1 MTSAPPAAF
10 RATGGS
16 RRRPSSGRRK
26 APSRRRGSSRR
37 GPKKWRPRDWWPGLV
52 LVAAVA
58 LAIAVDSTSAPAA
71 VVGRHCTIPGST
83 MTLRPDQAANAATI
97 ADVAR
102 ARGLP
107 QRAVVIALATAQQE
121 SGLRNLPYG
130 DRDSLGLFQQRPSQG
145 WGTPAEVQDPMH
157 AAGRFYDHLV
167 RIPHWQSGEL
177 TVVAQAVQRSAF
189 PRAYQRWEPMAQALT
204 KALKGSRLGR
214 LTCS

>member
-1 MTSAPPAAF
+1 MTSAPPRAF
-10 RATGGS
+10 RATSGG
-16 RRRPSSGRRK
+16 RRRTPAAARR
-26 APSRRRGSSRR
+26 APSRRRSSRR
-37 GPKKWRPRDWWPGLV
+37 RSQQWWPAV
-52 LVAAVA
+52 LLAAAVVVG
-58 LAIAVDSTSAPAA
+58 IAVDSGNAPAA
-71 VVGRHCTIPGST
+71 VVAPRCTVPGST
-83 MTLRPDQAANAATI
+83 MALDPDQAANAATI

-145 WGTPAEVQDPMH
+145 WGTPAEVQDPVH

-177 TVVAQAVQRSAF
+177 TVVAQAVQRSAY
-189 PRAYQRWEPMAQALT
+189 PRAYQRWEPMATALAT
-204 KALKGSRLGR
+204 ALQGAHPGR
-214 LTCS
+214 LVCT

>member
-1 MTSAPPAAF
+1 MLAGAV
-10 RATGGS
+10 
-16 RRRPSSGRRK
+16 
-26 APSRRRGSSRR
+26 
-37 GPKKWRPRDWWPGLV
+37 V
-52 LVAAVA
+52 LG
-58 LAIAVDSTSAPAA
+58 IAVDSGSAPAA
-71 VVGRHCTIPGST
+71 VVAPHCTVPGSA

-145 WGTPAEVQDPMH
+145 WGTAAEVQDPVH
-157 AAGRFYDHLV
+157 AVGRFYDQLV

-177 TVVAQAVQRSAF
+177 TVVAQAVQRSAY
-189 PRAYQRWEPMAQALT
+189 PRAYQRWEPMAQTLAAALT
-204 KALKGSRLGR
+204 GAHPGR
-214 LTCS
+214 LTCT

>member
-1 MTSAPPAAF
+1 
-10 RATGGS
+10 
-16 RRRPSSGRRK
+16 
-26 APSRRRGSSRR
+26 
-37 GPKKWRPRDWWPGLV
+37 V
-52 LVAAVA
+52 LVAAVV
-58 LAIAVDSTSAPAA
+58 LGVTWDSTSAPAA
-71 VVGRHCTIPGST
+71 QVPPRCTVPGLT

-145 WGTPAEVQDPMH
+145 WGTPAQVQDPMH

-167 RIPHWQSGEL
+167 RIPHWQTAQL

-189 PRAYQRWEPMAQALT
+189 PRAYQRWEPMAQALAA
-204 KALKGSRLGR
+204 ALHGAHPGR
-214 LTCS
+214 LSCT

>member
-1 MTSAPPAAF
+1 MT
-10 RATGGS
+10 
-16 RRRPSSGRRK
+16 
-26 APSRRRGSSRR
+26 
-37 GPKKWRPRDWWPGLV
+37 
-52 LVAAVA
+52 AAVV
-58 LAIAVDSTSAPAA
+58 LGVTLDSTSAPAA
-71 VVGRHCTIPGST
+71 AVPAHCTIPGSA
-83 MTLRPDQAANAATI
+83 MTLRSDQAANAATI

-145 WGTPAEVQDPMH
+145 WGTPAEVQDPVH

-167 RIPHWQSGEL
+167 RIPRWQSGRL

-189 PRAYQRWEPMAQALT
+189 PNAYQRWEPMAQALAT
-204 KALKGSRLGR
+204 ALHDAHPGR
-214 LTCS
+214 LTCT